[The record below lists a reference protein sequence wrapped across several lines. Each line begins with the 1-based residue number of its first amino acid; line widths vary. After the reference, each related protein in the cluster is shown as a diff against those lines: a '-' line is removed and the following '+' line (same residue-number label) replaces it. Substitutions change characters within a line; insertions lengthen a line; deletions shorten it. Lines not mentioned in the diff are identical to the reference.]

1 MQFLKTAALCLIGM
15 IDYKNCSIPFFFLLV
30 LYSMLF
36 GNILLLYTS
45 AKPFLKLF
53 SFVTVSEMQL
63 LAMPCSR

>member
-1 MQFLKTAALCLIGM
+1 MQFLQTAALCLIGM
-15 IDYKNCSIPFFFLLV
+15 IDYKNCSIPFFLLV

-45 AKPFLKLF
+45 VKTFLKLF